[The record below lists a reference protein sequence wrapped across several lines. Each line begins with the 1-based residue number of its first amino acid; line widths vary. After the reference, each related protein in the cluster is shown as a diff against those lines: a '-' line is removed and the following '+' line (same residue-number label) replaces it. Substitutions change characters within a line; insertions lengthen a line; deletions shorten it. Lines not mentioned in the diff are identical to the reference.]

1 MTLDLEVLKACEAS
15 VPGEEEFQRW
25 VGAALAGAGREGDAE
40 IALRVVDE
48 AEMAALNERFRGRSG
63 PTNVLSFPAD
73 LPPGL
78 GLPLLGDLVLC
89 APLVERE
96 AREQGKTA
104 SAHWAHL
111 AVHGTLHLLGYD
123 HQAPAEAAAM
133 EALETDIL
141 GSLGLP
147 CPYGSEAAEESLHCE

>member
-1 MTLDLEVLKACEAS
+1 
-15 VPGEEEFQRW
+15 
-25 VGAALAGAGREGDAE
+25 
-40 IALRVVDE
+40 
-48 AEMAALNERFRGRSG
+48 
-63 PTNVLSFPAD
+63 VLSFPAG

-78 GLPLLGDLVLC
+78 ELPLLGDLVLC

-133 EALETDIL
+133 ETLETDIL

-147 CPYGSEAAEESLHCE
+147 CPYGTEAAEESLHCE

>member
-1 MTLDLEVLKACEAS
+1 MTLDLAVLKACEAS
-15 VPGEEEFQRW
+15 VPGEKAFQRW
-25 VGAALAGAGREGDAE
+25 VGAALAGADRKGDAE

-48 AEMAALNERFRGRSG
+48 AEMAALNKRFRGRRG

-96 AREQGKTA
+96 AGEQGKA
-104 SAHWAHL
+104 VAAHWAHL

>member
-1 MTLDLEVLKACEAS
+1 MTLDLVVQQACEAS

-25 VGAALAGAGREGDAE
+25 VGAALVGVGREGDTE

-48 AEMAALNERFRGRSG
+48 AEMAALNERFRGRPG

-78 GLPLLGDLVLC
+78 ELPLLGDLVLC

-96 AREQGKTA
+96 AHEQGKA
-104 SAHWAHL
+104 VAAHWAHL

>member
-1 MTLDLEVLKACEAS
+1 MMLDLVVQQACEAT
-15 VPGEEEFQRW
+15 VPGEEAFQRW
-25 VGAALAGAGREGDAE
+25 VGAALAGAGQRGAAE
-40 IALRVVDE
+40 IAVRVVDDR
-48 AEMAALNERFRGRSG
+48 EMAALNERFRGRSG

-73 LPPGL
+73 LPAGL
-78 GLPLLGDLVLC
+78 ALPLLGDLVLC

-96 AREQGKTA
+96 ARDQGKA
-104 SAHWAHL
+104 AAAHWAHL

-123 HQAPAEAAAM
+123 HQAAAEATAM

-147 CPYGSEAAEESLHCE
+147 CPYGNEAAEESLPCE

>member
-1 MTLDLEVLKACEAS
+1 MTLDLVVQQACEAS
-15 VPGEEEFQRW
+15 VPEKEDFERW
-25 VGAALAGAGREGDAE
+25 IGAALAGAGRDGASEL
-40 IALRVVDE
+40 ALRVVDD

-78 GLPLLGDLVLC
+78 DLPLLGDVVLC
-89 APLVERE
+89 APLVARE
-96 AREQGKTA
+96 AREQGKA
-104 SAHWAHL
+104 PAAHWAHL

-123 HQAPAEAAAM
+123 HQATEEAVAM
-133 EALETDIL
+133 EALETEIL

-147 CPYGSEAAEESLHCE
+147 CPYGGEAAEEYLHCE